1 MIHLHQQ
8 TIFLVLA
15 FFNSD
20 FDTFLEHKM
29 KLFLQTQLVAEETI
43 LAGTISLIP
52 ILPYYY
58 QLLIYRHYCVSKFN
72 L

>member
-8 TIFLVLA
+8 TIFPVLA

-20 FDTFLEHKM
+20 FDTFLEHKTN
-29 KLFLQTQLVAEETI
+29 LYLQTQLVAEETI
-43 LAGTISLIP
+43 LVGTLLLMP

-58 QLLIYRHYCVSKFN
+58 LLLIYRQYCVSKFH

>member
-8 TIFLVLA
+8 TIFLVPA

-20 FDTFLEHKM
+20 FDTFLEHKT

-43 LAGTISLIP
+43 LAGSISLIP
-52 ILPYYY
+52 IPPYYY
-58 QLLIYRHYCVSKFN
+58 QLLIYRQYCVSKFN